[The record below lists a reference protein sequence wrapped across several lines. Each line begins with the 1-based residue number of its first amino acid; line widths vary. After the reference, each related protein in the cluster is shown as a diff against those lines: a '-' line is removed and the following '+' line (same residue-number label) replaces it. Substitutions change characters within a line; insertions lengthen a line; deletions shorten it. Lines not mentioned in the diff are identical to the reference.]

1 MWLRFK
7 ARICAEG
14 TFLIRRAATGFKGYS
29 RALYQDATRGVI
41 ACSLPASSH
50 FAFES
55 SATTGVYHAGPSASA
70 GFLENMT
77 NFLLDTGKESGK
89 GM

>member
-1 MWLRFK
+1 MDFLKSKSGDWLQGLLKSLVFR
-7 ARICAEG
+7 
-14 TFLIRRAATGFKGYS
+14 
-29 RALYQDATRGVI
+29 DATRGVI
-41 ACSLPASSH
+41 ACSLSASSH